1 MIQPVAYQ
9 RKVEGKSGAHL
20 ITFDDGRDYVVKFLK
35 PEFEKMLANEWIGY
49 CLARFMQL
57 PVPCARIVEIP
68 PEFYGNIPDM
78 DRFVYTKRQFAS
90 LYIEN
95 CKNGYTAS
103 NMEIITNV
111 DSLAGIILLDYW
123 LYNRDRTRKNILLQ
137 EEATGEYRLW
147 MIDQSEI
154 LGSYSWSLSE
164 LEALPDTLLRSAT
177 HQIMGRFIKDEAAF
191 EKQLQIIRTIP
202 RLLLEEI
209 VSLIPDEWQVSAYE
223 REKLVNVLL
232 FRRDQQL
239 PLIMK
244 QFTEN
249 VYQPLKRGQK

>member
-9 RKVEGKSGAHL
+9 RKVDGKSGAHL

-35 PEFEKMLANEWIGY
+35 SEFEKMLANEWIGY

-57 PVPCARIVEIP
+57 PVPFARIVEIP
-68 PEFYGNIPDM
+68 PEFYHNMPDIGC
-78 DRFVYTKRQFAS
+78 FVYTKQQFAS
-90 LYIEN
+90 LYIED

-103 NMEIITNV
+103 NMKMITNA

-137 EEATGEYRLW
+137 EEAAGEYKLW

-154 LGSYSWSLSE
+154 LGSYSWVLSD
-164 LEALPDTLLRSAT
+164 LETLPDTLLRSAT
-177 HQIMGRFIKDEAAF
+177 HQIMGRFIRDESAF
-191 EKQLQIIRTIP
+191 EKHLQIAGTIP

-209 VSLIPDEWQVSAYE
+209 VSLIPDEWRVSVQE
-223 REKLVNVLL
+223 REKLVDSLVS
-232 FRRDQQL
+232 RRDQQL
-239 PLIMK
+239 PLMMK
-244 QFTEN
+244 RFIEN
-249 VYQPLKRGQK
+249 VYEPLKRG